1 MNVDIYIDNNNNIHN
16 IDNITFIKMKF
27 IYNAINDGW
36 SIKKIINNNQEQ
48 YIFKKNHEDKK
59 EIFSNN
65 YLEQFLK
72 NNLNLQ

>member
-1 MNVDIYIDNNNNIHN
+1 MNVDIYIDNNNINN
-16 IDNITFIKMKF
+16 IDNITFTKMKF

-72 NNLNLQ
+72 NNLNQQ